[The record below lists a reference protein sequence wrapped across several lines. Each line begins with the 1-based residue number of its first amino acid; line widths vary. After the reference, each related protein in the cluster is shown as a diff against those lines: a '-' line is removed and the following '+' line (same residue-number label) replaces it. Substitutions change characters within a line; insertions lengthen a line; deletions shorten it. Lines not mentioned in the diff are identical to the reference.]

1 MAQKITLGG
10 LHELSKNVAY
20 KWQNFQFLKAQPFQ
34 LEMAIFDNKISHKL
48 ENHSQ
53 ISQNIWYFHEIK
65 SSWKLKISFCYFH
78 KNMAV
83 ILSVVHNG
91 PV

>member
-1 MAQKITLGG
+1 MAQKFTLRG
-10 LHELSKNVAY
+10 LHELSKNVVY
-20 KWQNFQFLKAQPFQ
+20 KSENFQFLKAQPFQ
-34 LEMAIFDNKISHKL
+34 LEMVIFDNKISHKL

-65 SSWKLKISFCYFH
+65 SSWKLISFCYFH

-83 ILSVVHNG
+83 ILNVVDNG

>member
-1 MAQKITLGG
+1 MAQKFTLRG
-10 LHELSKNVAY
+10 LHELSKNVVY
-20 KWQNFQFLKAQPFQ
+20 KSENFQFLKAQPFQ
-34 LEMAIFDNKISHKL
+34 LEMVIFDYKISHKL

-53 ISQNIWYFHEIK
+53 ISQNIYFHEIK
-65 SSWKLKISFCYFH
+65 SSWKLISFYFN

-83 ILSVVHNG
+83 ILNVVHNG